1 MTDVRETALV
11 CLMRILEKGEYSHVV
26 LKAVLEAHEELEKRD
41 RAFLTRLVEGTIEHL
56 YELDYIIDTFSK
68 TKTAKQKPVIREI
81 LRMGVYQIRYMDSVP
96 DRAAVNESVRLTV
109 KRGYGFFKGFVNGVL
124 RAVSGN
130 PDGIS
135 WPNGR
140 TASHSGPE

>member
-56 YELDYIIDTFSK
+56 YELDYIIDTFS
-68 TKTAKQKPVIREI
+68 
-81 LRMGVYQIRYMDSVP
+81 
-96 DRAAVNESVRLTV
+96 
-109 KRGYGFFKGFVNGVL
+109 
-124 RAVSGN
+124 
-130 PDGIS
+130 
-135 WPNGR
+135 
-140 TASHSGPE
+140 